1 MNQVINLKQKNI
13 MNYRSIFV
21 VRPLD
26 AEEKEYVITIGNH
39 LATEKRFKTKA
50 DARKCI
56 DDKNWDLIASLIFA
70 CHEMIEA
77 EKAEQ
82 NKQEENKETEI
93 PTNGNKEK

>member
-1 MNQVINLKQKNI
+1 MNQVINFKQNI
-13 MNYRSIFV
+13 MDYRSIFV

-50 DARKCI
+50 DARRCI
-56 DDKNWDLIASLIFA
+56 DEKNWDLIASLIFA

-77 EKAEQ
+77 EKAEKA
-82 NKQEENKETEI
+82 KQEETTETKETV
-93 PTNGNKEK
+93 TNNEKEA

>member
-1 MNQVINLKQKNI
+1 MD
-13 MNYRSIFV
+13 YRSIFI

-50 DARKCI
+50 DARRCI

-70 CHEMIEA
+70 CHDMIEA
-77 EKAEQ
+77 AKEEGF
-82 NKQEENKETEI
+82 KQTETNNEEEV
-93 PTNGNKEK
+93 

>member
-1 MNQVINLKQKNI
+1 MD
-13 MNYRSIFV
+13 YRSIFV

-50 DARKCI
+50 DARRCI

-82 NKQEENKETEI
+82 NKQEETKRTENSTNNNKEE
-93 PTNGNKEK
+93 

>member
-1 MNQVINLKQKNI
+1 MD
-13 MNYRSIFV
+13 YRSIFV

-50 DARKCI
+50 DARRYI
-56 DDKNWDLIASLIFA
+56 DSKNWNLIASLIFA
-70 CHEMIEA
+70 CHEMIES

-82 NKQEENKETEI
+82 YIPEENKKTESS
-93 PTNGNKEK
+93 TNNNKEE

>member
-1 MNQVINLKQKNI
+1 MD
-13 MNYRSIFV
+13 YRSIFV

-50 DARKCI
+50 DARRCI
-56 DDKNWDLIASLIFA
+56 DDKSWDLIASLIFA

-77 EKAEQ
+77 EKEEQ
-82 NKQEENKETEI
+82 NKQKENKETKSS
-93 PTNGNKEK
+93 TNDNKEE

>member
-1 MNQVINLKQKNI
+1 
-13 MNYRSIFV
+13 MNYRDVFV

-39 LATEKRFKTKA
+39 LATEKRFKTKT
-50 DARKCI
+50 DARRCI

-77 EKAEQ
+77 EKAEKT
-82 NKQEENKETEI
+82 KQEETTENKETE
-93 PTNGNKEK
+93 TNNDREE

>member
-1 MNQVINLKQKNI
+1 MD
-13 MNYRSIFV
+13 YGSIFV

-39 LATEKRFKTKA
+39 LATKKRFKTKA
-50 DARKCI
+50 DARRCI

-77 EKAEQ
+77 EKAE
-82 NKQEENKETEI
+82 ENKEIESS
-93 PTNGNKEK
+93 TNDNKEE

>member
-1 MNQVINLKQKNI
+1 MNQVINFKTKNI
-13 MNYRSIFV
+13 MDYRSIFV

-50 DARKCI
+50 DARRCI

-82 NKQEENKETEI
+82 NKQEENKETESS
-93 PTNGNKEK
+93 TNNNKEE

>member
-1 MNQVINLKQKNI
+1 MNQIINLKQKNI
-13 MNYRSIFV
+13 MDYRSIFV

-50 DARKCI
+50 DARRCI

-70 CHEMIEA
+70 CNEMIEA

-93 PTNGNKEK
+93 PTNGNKEE

>member
-13 MNYRSIFV
+13 MDYRSIFV

-82 NKQEENKETEI
+82 NKQEENKETESS
-93 PTNGNKEK
+93 TNDNKEE

>member
-1 MNQVINLKQKNI
+1 MD
-13 MNYRSIFV
+13 YRNIFV

-39 LATEKRFKTKA
+39 LATEKKFKTKA

-77 EKAEQ
+77 EKEEKA
-82 NKQEENKETEI
+82 KQEEAEKNNESE
-93 PTNGNKEK
+93 NNKEKEA

>member
-1 MNQVINLKQKNI
+1 MD
-13 MNYRSIFV
+13 YRRIFV

-50 DARKCI
+50 DARRCI

-70 CHEMIEA
+70 CYEMIMT

-82 NKQEENKETEI
+82 KKQEENEETEI